1 MQHFGTREAG
11 LMVRW
16 STNCHLL
23 LLLSER
29 VDVLAF
35 LFDSSMAGQA
45 VVDERHL
52 KLCENEID
60 STQKSNLEARDD
72 RRAMSNMKSNESNEA
87 HKEGNTGS
95 CSQRIVANNTKQRI
109 TVEGMLGLKEGAEW
123 SDAEE
128 ADILQQAISLCSK
141 KIRKGGKSIT
151 TKQAPTKPVDE
162 AALRPDS
169 CNSTHELNEEVSTG
183 ITVRQRI
190 TPVVSIE
197 GDEIVL
203 RIPVRVEQR
212 VGHLEH
218 QLKQPSQEANCER
231 DAIKK
236 VTSRRNRISRIK
248 HDKSSN
254 CFTDDGGGI
263 PVSKGEPHKRLCR
276 IHGKGVKVI
285 HSKQHR
291 RSKSAPYKL
300 SAAAVNKDQLGEN
313 KVRKGRHF
321 SKRRKMLSASSE
333 GLNGMSRSHSC
344 ECVEGS
350 LADEHRSRPSRY
362 TEYNGQ
368 GRRFQ
373 CVQHPPSKVRI
384 PINVVPRRRAQKS
397 CHVHRVLRN
406 HERVAR

>member
-1 MQHFGTREAG
+1 
-11 LMVRW
+11 
-16 STNCHLL
+16 
-23 LLLSER
+23 
-29 VDVLAF
+29 
-35 LFDSSMAGQA
+35 
-45 VVDERHL
+45 
-52 KLCENEID
+52 
-60 STQKSNLEARDD
+60 
-72 RRAMSNMKSNESNEA
+72 
-87 HKEGNTGS
+87 
-95 CSQRIVANNTKQRI
+95 
-109 TVEGMLGLKEGAEW
+109 MLGLKEGAEW

-313 KVRKGRHF
+313 KEVLPTSIEVVLHVTLNTMDKVDVSNVCSIRHRKFEYQSTSCRAGERKSHATSIVYF
-321 SKRRKMLSASSE
+321 ATMNESPDESQLTSKIKTAGPLMPSLS
-333 GLNGMSRSHSC
+333 H
-344 ECVEGS
+344 
-350 LADEHRSRPSRY
+350 H
-362 TEYNGQ
+362 T
-368 GRRFQ
+368 F
-373 CVQHPPSKVRI
+373 
-384 PINVVPRRRAQKS
+384 
-397 CHVHRVLRN
+397 
-406 HERVAR
+406 